1 MKEVTIGNLEL
12 YDEEKNEFVYL
23 EATTLQLEHSLI
35 SLKKWEEKWKV
46 PFLSKKDKTEEQL
59 RDYIRCMTITPKNV
73 NPKVYKYMPL
83 PIVNEI
89 QEYINDSMTAT
100 WFSDN
105 KTIGGQT
112 NSNQVITA
120 EIIYYWMITFNVP
133 VEFQKWHLNQ
143 LLTLIRVLS
152 IKNTPKGKMTA
163 KERQSAAA
171 QRRALNEARLAKLHT
186 TG

>member
-1 MKEVTIGNLEL
+1 MKEVKIENLEL
-12 YDEEKNEFVYL
+12 FDDTKNEFVYID
-23 EATTLQLEHSLI
+23 AVTLQLEHSLL
-35 SLKKWEEKWKV
+35 SVKKWEEKWHE
-46 PFLSKKDKTEEQL
+46 PFLTKEKTIDQI

-73 NPKVYKYMPL
+73 DPNVYKYMPL
-83 PIVNEI
+83 DTIKDI
-89 QEYINDSMTAT
+89 QEYINDKMTAT

-105 KTIGGQT
+105 KLVGGQ
-112 NSNQVITA
+112 SHSREVITA

-152 IKNTPKGKMTA
+152 IKNAPKEKIN
-163 KERQSAAA
+163 KREAAA

-186 TG
+186 KG

>member
-1 MKEVTIGNLEL
+1 MKEVHIDNLEL
-12 YDEEKNEFVYL
+12 YDEEKNQFINI
-23 EATTLQLEHSLI
+23 EAVTLQLEHSLI
-35 SLKKWEEKWKV
+35 SLRKWEEKWQV
-46 PFLSKKDKTEEQL
+46 PFLSKNEKTVEQM
-59 RDYIRCMTITPKNV
+59 RDYIRCMTISPKNV
-73 NPKVYKYMPL
+73 DPNVYTYMPV
-83 PIVNEI
+83 PIINEI
-89 QEYINDSMTAT
+89 REYIENKMTAT

-105 KTIGGQT
+105 ALAGAQT
-112 NSNQVITA
+112 NSREVITA

-143 LLTLIRVLS
+143 LLTLIKVLS

-186 TG
+186 NG